1 MPWDLTGARRIE
13 GRGAYNMQISFTN
26 GTPHIG
32 PHAGL
37 MAQSRLGVGALD
49 QQDQQIAGIAA
60 TAVTTTAT
68 ILVALGTIGGPVG
81 AAIAGIAAIGIAIA
95 NAFSG
100 CGQTCVAASNI
111 ANQVEAILAQNLQ
124 HYLTSPVHYRS
135 LQLAALNNFDIAWA
149 ALLKACS
156 NQQLLQAGVNCIA
169 DRQQGACKW
178 QTSPAGWQQQ
188 SGQWVYVGAGQAG
201 SGSSC
206 WNWFVG
212 YRDAIANDPTVV
224 PDPAPAQTDI
234 FGNPMPASTGTYGS
248 GGSFGVAHAST
259 LPLLLIG
266 GGTIAALMLMG
277 DN

>member
-1 MPWDLTGARRIE
+1 
-13 GRGAYNMQISFTN
+13 MQISFAN

-49 QQDQQIAGIAA
+49 QQDQAIAGIAA
-60 TAVTTTAT
+60 TAIGTTAS
-68 ILVALGTIGGPVG
+68 ILVAIGTIGGPVG

-124 HYLTSPVHYRS
+124 HYMSAPVHYRS

-156 NQQLLQAGVNCIA
+156 NQQLLQAGVNCIQ

-178 QTSPAGWQQQ
+178 RSVGG
-188 SGQWVYVGAGQAG
+188 GQWIQDSSGGWTYQGFGPGTDDG
-201 SGSSC
+201 SGVC
-206 WNWFVG
+206 FNWFKA
-212 YRDAIANDPTVV
+212 YRDPIANDPTVAS
-224 PDPAPAQTDI
+224 DPAPAQTDI

-248 GGSFGVAHAST
+248 GGSFGAANAST